1 MPNISHRQTIQALE
15 KLKREFRRHGVKAVD
30 KIIDCAIFSE
40 DRKLAEKAQ
49 DCLGLLLDLVGAP
62 IGEYGL
68 AKVIEKLEDLEV
80 VMYPNPTDAKATK
93 QGTSKGT

>member
-1 MPNISHRQTIQALE
+1 MPNHRQTIQALE
-15 KLKREFRRHGVKAVD
+15 SLKKEFRRHAVKAVD
-30 KIIDCAIFSE
+30 RIIEIAIF
-40 DRKLAEKAQ
+40 DDNRKLAEKAQ

-62 IGEYGL
+62 IGESGL

-93 QGTSKGT
+93 QGTSKGN

>member
-1 MPNISHRQTIQALE
+1 MPNHRATIQAFE
-15 KLKREFRRHGVKAVD
+15 SLKKEFKRHSGKAID
-30 KIIDCAIFSE
+30 RIIDIALFDN
-40 DRKLAEKAQ
+40 DRKLAEQAQ

-62 IGEYGL
+62 VGEYGL
-68 AKVIEKLEDLEV
+68 SKLIEKLEDLEV